1 MNKRTVMRVNFYRR
15 RALKIAAYLQLSI
28 LGLLAI
34 LLLAAA
40 AACGGGGET
49 QEGTPQPTPASTD
62 TDARDTDGVTPQA
75 PGVTVVPP
83 HQNPG
88 PATERLFFTSFH
100 VDRAPLELEQ
110 GSMDLYI
117 FGLKVLAAREVR
129 NNPDVKLFEAPSTM
143 LSLILNPAP
152 APQGGLNPFSIK
164 KVRQAVQRLIN
175 RDFVAQEIFGGM
187 AVPMVTNV
195 SPLDYDYLNIFEV
208 VHQANTGYAPEQA
221 RRDIEEAMK
230 EAGAEMVDGVWNYEG
245 RPVRLKFIIRLEDER
260 RDFGDLLAA
269 ELEQAGFMVERAYRN
284 FAPAIFTVYSSD
296 PQVFQWHLYTEGWGR
311 GAAQR
316 YDFASVNQMNAPWL
330 GNMPGWQEVGFWQYE
345 NAQLDEIGQTIF
357 TGQFQSKDERDQL
370 YRQAIEIALDE
381 SVRLWVVNRL
391 DSFPAL
397 QGLQGITE
405 DLVAGPRSIW
415 SLREAFLEGKDELTV
430 GNLWVWTERTTWNP
444 IGGLG
449 DVYSVDI
456 WRNLNDPPMWNHPF
470 TGTPIS
476 FRASFDVETGGPDG
490 KLDVPSDAV
499 MWDSASG
506 QWQPVGAGVQATS
519 KVTLDYSLYFQS
531 TWHHGE
537 PITMADLVYSI
548 YQRFDM
554 ANNSNKS
561 KIEVALAV
569 TSRPF
574 LETYRG
580 FRVLDDN
587 QLEVYVD
594 FWHFDPSYIAS
605 YASPSGLT
613 MPWEVLLAM
622 DTLVFEE
629 RRGAYSDTTAQR
641 FNVPWLSLA
650 MEKDSRLVRDTISDL
665 AEGQLPQGV
674 FDIGGSALATADE
687 AADRY
692 QAAMDWFEQHNNMV
706 ISNGPY
712 FMTRYDPPAQF
723 AELQAFRESTYP
735 FKPGDWSFGSPPQMQ
750 FLDIEADPVKAGSS
764 ATVKVQVEGPGDLGL
779 LYLLIDP
786 TTGGVLA
793 SGEAERSSGSELVI
807 ELGGDVTADLQPRFY
822 QLFLAAFS
830 DQLSRVREQRVD
842 LEVIP

>member
-1 MNKRTVMRVNFYRR
+1 MNKRTVMKFSFYGR
-15 RALKIAAYLQLSI
+15 RALKGAARLQSI
-28 LGLLAI
+28 IMPGLLAI

-40 AACGGGGET
+40 VACGGGGT
-49 QEGTPQPTPASTD
+49 QEGTPQPTPTPAGEGD
-62 TDARDTDGVTPQA
+62 TGGVTPQA
-75 PGVTVVPP
+75 PGGTVVPP
-83 HQNPG
+83 HQQPG

-152 APQGGLNPFSIK
+152 APQGRLNPFSIK

-221 RRDIEEAMK
+221 RRDIEEAMM
-230 EAGAEMVDGVWNYEG
+230 EAGAEMVDGVWHYEG

-345 NAQLDEIGQTIF
+345 NPQLDEIGQTIF
-357 TGQFQSKDERDQL
+357 TGQFQSKDERDRL

-415 SLREAFLEGKDELTV
+415 SLREAFLEGKDEITV

-476 FRASFDVETGGPDG
+476 FRASFDVETGGPGG
-490 KLDVPSDAV
+490 KLDVPPDAV

-587 QLEVYVD
+587 RLEVYVD

-674 FDIGGSALATADE
+674 FDIGGSALVTTDE

-764 ATVKVQVEGPGDLGL
+764 ATIKVQVEGPGDLGL
-779 LYLLIDP
+779 RYLLIDP

-793 SGEAERSSGSELVI
+793 SGEAEPSSGNELVI

-842 LEVIP
+842 LEVSP